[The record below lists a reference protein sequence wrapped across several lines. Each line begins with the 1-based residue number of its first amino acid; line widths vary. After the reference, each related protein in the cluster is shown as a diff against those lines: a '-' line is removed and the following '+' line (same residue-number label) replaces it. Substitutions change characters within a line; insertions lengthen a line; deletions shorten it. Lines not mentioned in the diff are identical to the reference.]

1 MFVKYSTLWLA
12 LTLFCAPGLP
22 ALAAPAPSGP
32 MIPSAPQLNAKSWVL
47 MDAASGDIITSHD
60 PHERLPPASLT
71 KLMTVYVATNEI
83 QAKRLKADDLVTISE
98 NAWRTGGS
106 RMFLDPRSQVPVQ
119 DLLRGIVIGSGN
131 DASVAL
137 AEHIA
142 GSEDSFA
149 DLMNATA
156 QKLGLTDTHFL
167 NPTGLPV
174 PDHYSSAQDMANLA
188 RAIIIDESAYYSLY
202 KQKHFTWN
210 GIRQPNRNLLL
221 WRDSSV
227 DGLKTGHTEAAGY
240 CMVTSAVRDG
250 RRLIT
255 AVFGSSSK
263 ANRANDAGKLLTY
276 GFRFF
281 DTQTYA
287 KAGQVLANP
296 MIWKGKSRT
305 LPVGLLDDISLTL
318 PKNRNR
324 KTETRLTINEPLTA
338 PIAMG
343 EVVGSLTLY
352 EGDEKLATRPL
363 IALESQVSGGWWAR
377 TWDTLRLF
385 FLELFDANSG
395 SLVPHVSGVADS
407 LQRVSNDQ

>member
-1 MFVKYSTLWLA
+1 MT
-12 LTLFCAPGLP
+12 
-22 ALAAPAPSGP
+22 PSP
-32 MIPSAPQLNAKSWVL
+32 PQLNAKSWVL
-47 MDAASGDIITSHD
+47 MDAASGNIITSHD
-60 PHERLPPASLT
+60 PQERLPPASLT

-83 QAKRLKADDLVTISE
+83 QANRLKADDVVTISE

-106 RMFLDPRSQVPVQ
+106 RMFLDPRSQVPVH
-119 DLLRGIVIGSGN
+119 DLLRGIVIDSGN

-137 AEHIA
+137 SEHIA

-149 DLMNATA
+149 GLMNATA
-156 QKLGLTDTHFL
+156 KRLGLDDTHFM

-174 PDHYSSAQDMANLA
+174 PDHYSSAQDMAKLA
-188 RAIIIDESAYYSLY
+188 RAIITDESAYYSLY
-202 KQKHFTWN
+202 KNKYFTWN

-227 DGLKTGHTEAAGY
+227 DGLKTGHTDAAGY

-255 AVFGSSSK
+255 AVFGSTSMR
-263 ANRANDAGKLLTY
+263 NRANDAEKLLTY

-287 KAGQVLANP
+287 KAAQVLESP
-296 MIWKGKSRT
+296 LVWKGEHRT

-318 PKNRNR
+318 PKSRDR
-324 KTETRLTINEPLTA
+324 KIETHIHIDKRLVA
-338 PIAMG
+338 PIEMG
-343 EVVGSLTLY
+343 AVVGSVELFD
-352 EGDEKLATRPL
+352 GDQKLVTRPL
-363 IALESQVSGGWWAR
+363 IALQSEASGPWWSS

-385 FLELFDANSG
+385 ILDLLG
-395 SLVPHVSGVADS
+395 IVVPTE
-407 LQRVSNDQ
+407 